1 MHILNSVVVFLE
13 GNLLEWEWGGGGDF
27 MVWETIFLGGSY
39 PWGSFPGGV
48 IFLGDSYP
56 WGQLSGG
63 AIIWGQLYGGE
74 QFSAEASL
82 RCFYSLNAHFEILNR
97 LTYYF

>member
-13 GNLLEWEWGGGGDF
+13 GNLLEWEWGGGILWCGRQF
-27 MVWETIFLGGSY
+27 FLVAVILGGH
-39 PWGSFPGGV
+39 FRGGV

>member
-13 GNLLEWEWGGGGDF
+13 GNLLEWEWGGWDF
-27 MVWETIFLGGSY
+27 MVWET
-39 PWGSFPGGV
+39 